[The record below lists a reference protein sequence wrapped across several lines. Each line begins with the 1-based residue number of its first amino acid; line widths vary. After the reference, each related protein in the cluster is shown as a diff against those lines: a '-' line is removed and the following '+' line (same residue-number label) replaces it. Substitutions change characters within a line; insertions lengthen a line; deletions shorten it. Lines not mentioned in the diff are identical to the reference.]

1 MPISKLMHI
10 DGYVLNSIS
19 CQFLLKQSIY
29 LSVIDFLTHKNC
41 VWICGCVDFAGNPG
55 LLIQQAGPASRPQP
69 VPQANIGIIVGAI
82 IGGIL
87 AFAIIA
93 FVIMRYGRLP
103 IFGISK
109 NVDLEGE

>member
-1 MPISKLMHI
+1 M
-10 DGYVLNSIS
+10 
-19 CQFLLKQSIY
+19 
-29 LSVIDFLTHKNC
+29 
-41 VWICGCVDFAGNPG
+41 CGFCRYKPGNPG
-55 LLIQQAGPASRPQP
+55 LLIQQAGLASPPQP
-69 VPQANIGIIVGAI
+69 VRKANIGIIVGAI

-103 IFGISK
+103 TFGTFGISK